1 MTISIPEVPIGFE
14 GTHRSWFF
22 EQDPRDLAEV
32 AARER
37 CEAWLKPFAGW
48 LAGEASAL
56 PPWHGRGVPI
66 VAVPAQLAVEREGR
80 LGIVDVELVR
90 GAGNGGSA
98 DQFPVLGQ
106 IAGAFAIL
114 LDGRSPSLDSAVP
127 DDSDGDS
134 ASLSIAV
141 AALQAIFGGT
151 LDPRFGFS
159 GCWDAKSRS
168 LTPPEPSS
176 IPAKLE
182 TIRRWG
188 MRTLVVPTGKGSTSP
203 ATEGVL
209 EAPGAIPELFAFLIS
224 EGILAL
230 PDDRMIDVVVMID
243 FESKGGRSAEAFLP
257 LLERITRCGSVA
269 ARSLA
274 SGLVGRYHL
283 HRGETEASSP
293 WLDRERELGGLDYL
307 PESPVKEYVLF
318 ERHAVRS
325 IAAIDLGELDDE
337 VEDHQAIDRLIA
349 ELAGRKISYHEE
361 FMRFALL
368 NSRARR
374 SDYLGRLHADSDRFD
389 QAWSDLMALRGRW
402 PAIVEFVT
410 GRLGRRDTSI
420 ARIENQ
426 CIDLL
431 NARHELA
438 QADPSRGPVPA
449 NWLVVARGFSR
460 STTPA
465 DGLATFDL
473 LSWLKLRAVLDGG
486 VEAADLRTAAET
498 LGVLGEEPGGANPVP
513 NALYHPDFVSLEW
526 LLRLD
531 REHALPTEHLA
542 AVLERTIAAMTQRD
556 GIFRILAL
564 RSAAVLQVHA
574 GRRDALSLVPE
585 SGIASLRSLRTAIVG
600 DGEPEGIMRRCPY

>member
-1 MTISIPEVPIGFE
+1 MTISLPEVPIGFE

-37 CEAWLKPFAGW
+37 CEAWLKPFTGW
-48 LAGEASAL
+48 LAGEASAM

-90 GAGNGGSA
+90 GARHGWSA
-98 DQFPVLGQ
+98 DEYPVLDHV
-106 IAGAFAIL
+106 AGAFAIL
-114 LDGRSPSLDSAVP
+114 LDGRVPSLDSAVP

-159 GCWDAKSRS
+159 GCFDAKTTTLS
-168 LTPPEPSS
+168 PPEPSS

-209 EAPGAIPELFAFLIS
+209 EAPGAIPELLAFLIS
-224 EGILAL
+224 KGILEL
-230 PDDRMIDVVVMID
+230 PDDRMIGVVVAVD
-243 FESKGGRSAEAFLP
+243 FATRGGREAQRFLP
-257 LLERITRCGSVA
+257 LLETIAAGGDHA
-269 ARSLA
+269 ARALA
-274 SGLVGRYHL
+274 AGLVGRYHL
-283 HRGETEASSP
+283 HRGETEAASP
-293 WLDRERELGGLDYL
+293 WLALERELGGLDYL

-325 IAAIDLGELDDE
+325 IAAIDLGELGDE
-337 VEDHQAIDRLIA
+337 LEDHEKIDQLIA
-349 ELAGRKISYHEE
+349 ELAGRTISYHEE

-374 SDYLGRLHADSDRFD
+374 WDYLGRLHADSDRFD

-420 ARIENQ
+420 ARVENQ

-431 NARHELA
+431 NARHEVV
-438 QADPSRGPVPA
+438 QADTSRGTVPA
-449 NWLVVARGFSR
+449 DWLDVARAFSR
-460 STTPA
+460 STTPVA
-465 DGLATFDL
+465 GLSSFDL
-473 LSWLKLRAVLDGG
+473 LGWLKLRSVLDGG
-486 VEAADLRTAAET
+486 VDAVDLRTAAKT
-498 LGVLGEEPGGANPVP
+498 LGVLGEQPGGANPDP
-513 NALYHPDFVSLEW
+513 KALHHPDFVSLEW

-531 REHALPTEHLA
+531 RTHSLPTEQLA
-542 AVLERTIAAMTQRD
+542 EALERAIDKETKTD

-564 RSAAVLQVHA
+564 RSAAVLQAHA
-574 GRRDALSLVPE
+574 GRHDAMSRVPE
-585 SGIASLRSLRTAIVG
+585 SANPSLQAIRAEVVG
-600 DGEPEGIMRRCPY
+600 DGDPEGIMRRCPY

>member
-1 MTISIPEVPIGFE
+1 MTISLPEVPIGFE

-22 EQDPRDLAEV
+22 EQDPRCLAEV
-32 AARER
+32 ASRER

-48 LAGEASAL
+48 LAGEAGAL

-66 VAVPAQLAVEREGR
+66 VAVPVHLAARREGQ
-80 LGIVDVELVR
+80 LGVVKVDLAR
-90 GAGNGGSA
+90 GAGA
-98 DQFPVLGQ
+98 AMHEYPVLSHV
-106 IAGAFAIL
+106 AAAFAIL
-114 LDGRSPSLDSAVP
+114 LDGRSFSLDAAVP

-159 GCWDAKSRS
+159 GCFDAKSRS

-209 EAPGAIPELFAFLIS
+209 EAPGAIPELLAFLIS
-224 EGILAL
+224 KGILEL
-230 PDDRMIDVVVMID
+230 PDDRMIGVVVAVD
-243 FESKGGRSAEAFLP
+243 FATRGGREALRFLP
-257 LLERITRCGSVA
+257 LLETIAAGGDHA
-269 ARSLA
+269 ARALA
-274 SGLVGRYHL
+274 AGLVGRYHL
-283 HRGETEASSP
+283 HQGETEAASP
-293 WLDRERELGGLDYL
+293 WLALERELGDLDYL

-325 IAAIDLGELDDE
+325 IAAIDLGELGDK
-337 VEDHQAIDRLIA
+337 VKDHQEVDRLIA
-349 ELAGRKISYHEE
+349 ELAGRTISYHEE

-374 SDYLGRLHADSDRFD
+374 WDYLGRLHADSDRFD

-438 QADPSRGPVPA
+438 QADSSRGPVPA
-449 NWLVVARGFSR
+449 NWLNVAHGFSR

-465 DGLATFDL
+465 DGLETFDL
-473 LSWLKLRAVLDGG
+473 LGWLKLRAVLDGG
-486 VEAADLRTAAET
+486 VEAADLRTAART
-498 LGVLGEEPGGANPVP
+498 LGVLGEERGGAKPEP
-513 NALYHPDFVSLEW
+513 TPLFHPDFVSLEW

-542 AVLERTIAAMTQRD
+542 AVLECTINSLTERD

-564 RSAAVLQVHA
+564 RTAAVLQAHA
-574 GRRDALSLVPE
+574 GRADAMSLVPE
-585 SGIASLRSLRTAIVG
+585 SAIPLLRALRVAVVG
-600 DGEPEGIMRRCPY
+600 DGQPGSIMRRCPY